1 MVMYPPAVASD
12 NCPGVSVVCLPPSGS
27 TFPIGVNLVHCT
39 GTDSGGS
46 SATCAF
52 SITVNTPRAA
62 KLEVLAD
69 LVALR
74 ATVTD
79 RSDREKLD
87 AAIRHLRKSV
97 DPQLWGDDS
106 HPDEEVGGRV
116 FGEEEDA
123 VSELRD
129 LIRDPHSTV
138 PDAVLLA
145 LINRMVGADR
155 LIAQVAIADAEA
167 RGGNPARIARARDE
181 LAKGNLALSRGRFED
196 AIDHYRDAW
205 KQALRA

>member
-1 MVMYPPAVASD
+1 VA
-12 NCPGVSVVCLPPSGS
+12 CVPPSGS
-27 TFPIGVNLVHCT
+27 TFPIGVSTVLCT
-39 GTDSGGS
+39 GTDTGGG

-52 SITVNTPRAA
+52 SITVTTPRAV
-62 KLEVLAD
+62 KLGVLAD

-87 AAIRHLRKSV
+87 AAIKHLGKSV
-97 DPQLWGDDS
+97 DPQLWRDDS
-106 HPDEEVGGRV
+106 HPDEEDGGRV
-116 FGEEEDA
+116 FGEERDA
-123 VSELRD
+123 VGELRD
-129 LIRDPHSTV
+129 LIRDPHGTV
-138 PDAVLLA
+138 PDAVVLA

-181 LAKGNLALSRGRFED
+181 VAQGNRELSKGRFED
-196 AIDHYRDAW
+196 AIEHYRDAW